1 MVGILWSEMVAMEI
15 VLPKMRISIVWD
27 SGGSEERDHQSEM
40 IVVESTEGMGDSED
54 SKMDF
59 KWREKILMKMMTKS
73 LNKMTLRMLQ
83 EMVLWEMM
91 WRFSEYILHID
102 ALDDIVNKMF

>member
-40 IVVESTEGMGDSED
+40 IVVESTEGMGDSAD
-54 SKMDF
+54 S
-59 KWREKILMKMMTKS
+59 
-73 LNKMTLRMLQ
+73 
-83 EMVLWEMM
+83 
-91 WRFSEYILHID
+91 
-102 ALDDIVNKMF
+102 